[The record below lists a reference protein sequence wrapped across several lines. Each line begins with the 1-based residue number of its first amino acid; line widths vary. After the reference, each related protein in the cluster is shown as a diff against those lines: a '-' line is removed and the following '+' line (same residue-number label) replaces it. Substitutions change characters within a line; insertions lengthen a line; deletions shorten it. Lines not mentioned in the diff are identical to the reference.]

1 MDLVLPPPRRQR
13 SRRLRKKLRI
23 GEFQQLGFAY
33 EIHWAGDAT
42 SDAKEQFLEHLLAE
56 VVEPRG
62 LCLGGGPDG
71 GFVSAR
77 RGGPTDDDRA
87 AFEAWVGNW
96 PGISGQRVGPLQD
109 AWYDSKT

>member
-33 EIHWAGDAT
+33 EISWAGDAT
-42 SDAKEQFLEHLLAE
+42 VIVQEQFLERLLAE

-62 LCLGGGPDG
+62 LYLGGGSDC
-71 GFVSAR
+71 GFVAAR
-77 RGGPTDDDRA
+77 RGSATEDDRA
-87 AFEAWVGNW
+87 AFEYWVGNW
-96 PGISGQRVGPLQD
+96 SGISRQLIGPLQD
-109 AWYDSKT
+109 AWYDSTT